1 MKMLGTLGR
10 LMASGM
16 AVFCVATFLTQL
28 VFIAALWARGF
39 LTQDKVARIQAV
51 FADVDYQ
58 QIRSEMRAA
67 ARQQEMDPKKLATNV
82 LVQLQETSLVRAV
95 GDNALTE
102 SRLRESGRRLEIQE
116 EAFHNKIAG
125 MEAEVLKQTRNQL
138 VRTMK
143 NMAAEQLKANLAKMA
158 FDGGMTDVLA
168 IVRQLNAAEQTK
180 VFSEFQSDE
189 DRVILHDILQQ
200 MRQSQNAK

>member
-1 MKMLGTLGR
+1 MKLIAMLGRWFAGGLTL
-10 LMASGM
+10 
-16 AVFCVATFLTQL
+16 FCVATFLTQA
-28 VFIAALWARGF
+28 VFLAALWARGF
-39 LTQDKVARIQAV
+39 LTPDKVARIQAV
-51 FADVDYQ
+51 MADVDYHEIRAQMQ
-58 QIRSEMRAA
+58 QQAT
-67 ARQQEMDPKKLATNV
+67 QQELDPKRLATND
-82 LVQLQETSLVRAV
+82 LVKFSETSLTRST

-143 NMAAEQLKANLAKMA
+143 NMAADQLKVNLANMA
-158 FDGGMTDVLA
+158 ADGGMADVLA
-168 IVRQLNAAEQTK
+168 VIRQLNATEQTK

-189 DRVILHDILQQ
+189 DKAILHDILQQ
-200 MRQSQNAK
+200 MRQTQNAR